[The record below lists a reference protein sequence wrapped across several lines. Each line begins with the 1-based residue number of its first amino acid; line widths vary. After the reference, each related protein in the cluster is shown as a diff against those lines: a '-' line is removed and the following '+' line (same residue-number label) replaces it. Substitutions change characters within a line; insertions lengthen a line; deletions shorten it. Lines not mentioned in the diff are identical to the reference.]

1 MYKSIDSSQTQTQKS
16 QSFCTPKR
24 ITQAQTQMS
33 ADKSQK
39 YKDLLREYVIDLKY
53 SESANRK
60 TEQRTA
66 MTMQSTEDAADIRK
80 RKLLRDYVI
89 DLKISESANRK
100 TGGEY
105 LIAQNSMQ
113 SRDSQ
118 LKQRM
123 MHKIEQSG
131 ESEEDEDETVRAY
144 PKNPDE

>member
-1 MYKSIDSSQTQTQKS
+1 
-16 QSFCTPKR
+16 
-24 ITQAQTQMS
+24 MS

-100 TGGEY
+100 TGGQY
-105 LIAQNSMQ
+105 
-113 SRDSQ
+113 
-118 LKQRM
+118 
-123 MHKIEQSG
+123 
-131 ESEEDEDETVRAY
+131 
-144 PKNPDE
+144 